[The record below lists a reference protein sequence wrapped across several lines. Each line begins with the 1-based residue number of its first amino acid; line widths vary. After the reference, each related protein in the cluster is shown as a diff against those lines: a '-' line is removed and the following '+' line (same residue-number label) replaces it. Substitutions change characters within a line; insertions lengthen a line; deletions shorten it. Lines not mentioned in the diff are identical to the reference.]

1 MKLEFK
7 VIFDTE
13 TKSYQVDPI
22 SNNVTLPFSGSSYL
36 RVKPTDGSNSFYGTI
51 GMYHPDWCYNNE
63 NELDCNINHLHW
75 GIVVEEKCACGV
87 NPACKCET

>member
-22 SNNVTLPFSGSSYL
+22 SDNVELPPSGSSYL
-36 RVKPTDGSNSFYGTI
+36 RIKPTDGSDSFLGNV
-51 GMYHPDWCYNNE
+51 GSYHPNYCYNNNGNLE
-63 NELDCNINHLHW
+63 CKAEHLHFRIGVKTCVC
-75 GIVVEEKCACGV
+75 GI
-87 NPACKCET
+87 NPSCKCEE